1 MSFTR
6 LFIYSMSHLTYN
18 GEKVIIFDFW
28 WQYTQNIAKKVRQLG
43 VYSEIVPF
51 YDELDITDPNI
62 KWVILSGSPWSVNQD
77 DAPQIDLDK
86 LIWHKPILGICYGA
100 QYIAHHLGSTVTSAT
115 HRQYGTAPLEITE
128 KSLLRKKVPD
138 NSKVLMS
145 HGDTIT
151 DITHEW
157 IHIIAKSN
165 GLVAAYE
172 STTYK
177 EPIYGVQF
185 HPEVHHSEYG
195 QQILDNFLCR
205 ICRCSNDSRTPHA
218 FVEHT
223 VATIKEQLGDQH
235 CLMAISGGVDSTVAA
250 TLIHRAIGD
259 RLHCFFVDNGLLRKG
274 EYEQVLDTYEQIWL
288 NVTGIDA
295 KERFYEGLAG
305 VTDPE
310 HKRKVIWGLFIDVFD
325 EEAKKLENISWLGQG
340 TIYPDVI
347 ESVSVNG
354 PSVTIKSHHNVGWL
368 PEEMNLQLIEPLRF
382 LFKDDVRQ
390 VGKDLGIPDFL
401 TGRHPFP
408 GPGLA
413 IRIVGQDITAEKVA
427 LLQDA
432 DHVFIQA
439 LKDTLADDG
448 KPWYDHVRQAGVM
461 LLPVQS
467 VGVMGDERTYEST
480 VALRAVH
487 SVDGMTAS
495 WIDFPHELLA
505 KVSKDIIAK
514 VKGINRV
521 VYDISDKPPATIEW
535 E

>member
-1 MSFTR
+1 
-6 LFIYSMSHLTYN
+6 MSHPTYN
-18 GEKVIIFDFW
+18 GAKVIIFDFW
-28 WQYTQNIAKKVRQLG
+28 GQFTQNIAKKIRQLG

-51 YDELDITDPNI
+51 YDEVDMTDPNI
-62 KWVILSGSPWSVNQD
+62 QWVILSGSPCSVNQE
-77 DAPQIDLDK
+77 DAPTIDISKIIGNQPL
-86 LIWHKPILGICYGA
+86 LGICYGA
-100 QYIAHHLGSTVTSAT
+100 QYIAHSLGNTVSSAN
-115 HRQYGTAPLEITE
+115 HRQYGTAELQHDTNSPLFAHIPKT
-128 KSLLRKKVPD
+128 
-138 NSKVLMS
+138 SKVLMS

-151 DITHEW
+151 HVAHDDMK
-157 IHIIAKSN
+157 IIGTSHGA
-165 GLVAAYE
+165 LAAYQL
-172 STTYK
+172 TNQATPVYW
-177 EPIYGVQF
+177 VQF
-185 HPEVHHSEYG
+185 HPEVYHTEHG
-195 QQILDNFLCR
+195 TQLFKNFLFD
-205 ICRCSNDSRTPHA
+205 ICGCEPDGWTPHA
-218 FVEHT
+218 FVET
-223 VATIKEQLGDQH
+223 TIASIKEQLGNDH

-250 TLIHRAIGD
+250 TLIHRAIGE

-274 EYEQVLDTYEQIWL
+274 EYEQVLETYKKIWL

-295 KERFYEGLAG
+295 KDRFYTALAG

-310 HKRKVIWGLFIDVFD
+310 TKRKVIWGLFIDVFD
-325 EEAKKLENISWLGQG
+325 EEAKKIDKVARLGQG

-354 PSVTIKSHHNVGWL
+354 PSVTIKSHHNVWGL
-368 PEEMNLQLIEPLRF
+368 PEDMHLSLIEPLRF

-413 IRIVGQDITAEKVA
+413 IRIVGQDITPEKVQ

-432 DHVFIQA
+432 DDIFISG
-439 LKDTLADDG
+439 LKDTLAEDG
-448 KPWYDHVRQAGVM
+448 KPLYDHVRQAGVM
-461 LLPVQS
+461 LLPVKS

-495 WIDFPHELLA
+495 WIDFPYDFLA